1 VASESRP
8 VTAEARG
15 TLQALRAENTRRL
28 IEALRVRGSA
38 SRAELARATGLSR
51 STVSTLTADL
61 LAGGLVVE
69 RAEQHL
75 EHRAVQSGR
84 PPVLLTLDPS
94 AGVAVGIDFG
104 HSHVRVAISDL
115 GHEIL
120 AEDIRAVDV
129 DANADVAIGQ
139 GAELVE
145 ELLAQAGARVGAAI
159 GVAMGVPG
167 PIELDTG
174 TVGAAVLTP
183 GWVGVRPADE
193 MERRLG
199 VAVRVENDANLGAL
213 AETTWGA
220 GAGARDV
227 AYLKIS
233 SGLGAGLVLD
243 GRIYHGGAGTAG
255 ELGHTPVEESGA
267 VCRCGNRGCL
277 ETVASAPGVLEPLR
291 RAYGADLSLHDALER
306 AAAGDQ
312 GCRRVIADAGGYVG
326 RAVAALCNLINPDR
340 VIVGGELSVAGDLL
354 LDPIREAVGRY
365 ALPTAAAH
373 VQVVAGVLGERAEV
387 LGALALTLIEPGDRI
402 PAGLPRARRAA

>member
-1 VASESRP
+1 VS
-8 VTAEARG
+8 TEARG

-28 IEALRVRGSA
+28 IDALRVRGSA

-51 STVSTLTADL
+51 STVSTLTAEL
-61 LAGGLVVE
+61 ISAGLVVE
-69 RAEQHL
+69 RAAQPL

-104 HSHVRVAISDL
+104 HSHVRVAVSDL

-120 AEDIRAVDV
+120 AEDVRALDV
-129 DANADVAIGQ
+129 DSDADVAIGQ
-139 GAELVE
+139 GAELVDE
-145 ELLAQAGARVGAAI
+145 VLAQAGVGLGAAI

-167 PIELDTG
+167 PIERDSG

-183 GWVGVRPADE
+183 GWIGVRPADE

-199 VAVRVENDANLGAL
+199 LAVRVENDANLGAL
-213 AETTWGA
+213 AESTWGA
-220 GAGARDV
+220 GAGARHV

-277 ETVASAPGVLEPLR
+277 ETVASAPGILEPLR
-291 RAYGADLSLHDALER
+291 RAYGPELTLHDALER

-312 GCRRVIADAGGYVG
+312 GCRRVIADAGAHVG

-365 ALPTAAAH
+365 ALPTAAVH
-373 VQVVAGVLGERAEV
+373 VQVVTGVLGERAEV